1 MRFGRMGTAA
11 LFVLATAGIAA
22 TATAQQQAMAGD
34 ASAATATKPWYKQPW
49 NPANVK
55 ACDRACLVRIGET
68 YLSALESKS
77 MATLPL
83 AEQVIATENT
93 GKIDLGEGVLWRAAI
108 KPTPFKVVVADP
120 AYGQVAIQTVLN
132 IDGKPALVAFRLR
145 VERGM
150 ITEAEQMYDR
160 NVAPEAMELLQKP
173 VAVLTEDVPAK
184 QRASRE
190 MLKYAA
196 ESYFDAL
203 TGEDGRIAAFA
214 PDCVRHEQGYQT
226 VFNKQPGRASP
237 SPKLPDLSTEQGRT
251 FSRLST
257 MTCEEQVST
266 GIFVGMKRIWP
277 HRALVID
284 EQKQLVATF
293 PFFVHDGTKRPFQ
306 GKPAAPGPI
315 AMVLNLTMMETFAIR
330 NSQIKHVEAFPF
342 VIVPYGT
349 GDGWTHPKL
358 H

>member
-1 MRFGRMGTAA
+1 MRFGRVGTAA
-11 LFVLATAGIAA
+11 FMLLATAGIAV
-22 TATAQQQAMAGD
+22 TAAAQ
-34 ASAATATKPWYKQPW
+34 SAATAGGAAAPVAKPWYKQPW
-49 NPANVK
+49 NPANVRP
-55 ACDRACLVRIGET
+55 CDRACLVRIGEA
-68 YLSALESKS
+68 YLSALQTKS
-77 MATLPL
+77 MAALPL
-83 AEQVIATENT
+83 AEQVIATENSGT
-93 GKIDLGEGVLWRAAI
+93 IDLGEGVLWRAAI
-108 KPTPFKVVVADP
+108 KATPFKVVVADP
-120 AYGQVAIQTVLN
+120 LYGQVAIQTVLN

-145 VERGM
+145 VERNM

-184 QRASRE
+184 QRASRD

-330 NSQIKHVEAFPF
+330 NNQIKHVEAFPF

>member
-1 MRFGRMGTAA
+1 MRFGRSGAA
-11 LFVLATAGIAA
+11 AAILLATAGIAA
-22 TATAQQQAMAGD
+22 TAAAQRHG
-34 ASAATATKPWYKQPW
+34 AAAPVIRPWYKQPW

-55 ACDRACLVRIGET
+55 PCDRACLARIGEA
-68 YLSALESKS
+68 YLGALETKN
-77 MATLPL
+77 MAALPL

-93 GKIDLGEGVLWRAAI
+93 GRIDLGEGVLWRAAI
-108 KPTPFKVVVADP
+108 TPTPFKVVVADP
-120 AYGQVAIQTVLN
+120 VNGQVAVQTVLN
-132 IDGKPALVAFRLR
+132 IEGKPAQVAFRLR
-145 VERGM
+145 VERNM

-160 NVAPEAMELLQKP
+160 DVAPEAMELLQKP
-173 VAVLTEDVPAK
+173 VAVLTEDVPVRK
-184 QRASRE
+184 RASRD
-190 MLKYAA
+190 MLQYAA

-214 PDCVRHEQGYQT
+214 PDCVRHEKGYRT
-226 VFNKQPGRASP
+226 VFNQQPGRASP
-237 SPKLPDLSTEQGRT
+237 TPKLPDLSTERGRN

-257 MTCEEQVST
+257 MTCEQQVSS
-266 GIFVGMKRIWP
+266 GVFVGMKRIWP

-306 GKPAAPGPI
+306 GQPAAPGPI

-330 NSQIKHVEAFPF
+330 NNQIKHVEAFPF

-349 GDGWTHPKL
+349 GDGWTYPKL